1 MKKKIVSA
9 LIAMILCA
17 TPCSARVINIP
28 KGIYPSMGV
37 VTHVKER
44 KDGYFRVTFRDGAG
58 RKYSWI
64 DDDPSWYKGDFVAT
78 IMYDN
83 GTRRSVYDDKVVD
96 ARYVGYKGLF

>member
-9 LIAMILCA
+9 LMVAIMCA
-17 TPCSARVINIP
+17 SPCSAKVVNIP

-37 VTHVKER
+37 VTKVKER
-44 KDGYFRVTFRDGAG
+44 KDGYFRVTFRTGNG
-58 RKYSWI
+58 NRFTWI
-64 DDDPSWYKGDFVAT
+64 DDDPSWCKDDFVAV